1 MSDAEELPVVVNPR
15 AGAGKA
21 QRRLPTL
28 VATLQAHG
36 ARPVVHPTEGP
47 GHATE
52 LVRDLLRGGAPGV
65 AVVGGDGTVNEAVNG
80 FFDDEGRAVAPGAWL
95 GPLPC
100 GTGGDFRKTV
110 GIPEDTAAMA
120 TRLVTT
126 EPRPLDVGWITFVD
140 HQGRPA
146 QRAFLNVASFGIGG
160 MVDRLVNESPK
171 WVGGRAAF
179 FMGTLR
185 ALTKYRNRLVRFRV
199 DDGAARE
206 ARVVN
211 VVIANGQYFGGGMHI
226 APEAVIDDGLFDFV
240 SLERQGM
247 MEQLTLTKAL
257 YDGSLLQAE
266 GVWSAR
272 GKKLVAEPLEGLPV
286 ELDVDG
292 EAPGCLP
299 ATFELRSGVLSL
311 R

>member
-110 GIPEDTAAMA
+110 GIPEDTAADA
-120 TRLVTT
+120 PPLLPPGVRSVFHGFRVVPNTRLS
-126 EPRPLDVGWITFVD
+126 
-140 HQGRPA
+140 
-146 QRAFLNVASFGIGG
+146 VAPFQPNSG
-160 MVDRLVNESPK
+160 L
-171 WVGGRAAF
+171 
-179 FMGTLR
+179 
-185 ALTKYRNRLVRFRV
+185 LVRPISTAPACLSRATSGVSSGVTLCSNHF
-199 DDGAARE
+199 E
-206 ARVVN
+206 PN
-211 VVIANGQYFGGGMHI
+211 VV
-226 APEAVIDDGLFDFV
+226 
-240 SLERQGM
+240 
-247 MEQLTLTKAL
+247 
-257 YDGSLLQAE
+257 
-266 GVWSAR
+266 
-272 GKKLVAEPLEGLPV
+272 
-286 ELDVDG
+286 
-292 EAPGCLP
+292 
-299 ATFELRSGVLSL
+299 RSPSM
-311 R
+311 